1 MVSLHVTLDHLK
13 ELAGLKMS
21 KELPRLTCQIHA
33 HSHPSKVS
41 MAHGHSSGSTLSSS
55 DLPIERRVITSS
67 SDTASTQWKGSHKDS
82 AVTASRDSAR
92 ESTTSNKRQPQIVSR
107 LTSST
112 PATPFDSAA
121 RRGPAAQHARARPV
135 LSRTSGSVE
144 SLTAAQQK
152 RRMRRAI
159 SDPNQLQSRA
169 PVKSRNLASSD
180 TVCRSSSAQSA
191 YPDLHRLKRPT
202 VGYDAVSGGL
212 AFDTEAAARN
222 KSQRA
227 AENATWGRRQYTTLS
242 VGRNRSAYPAWAR
255 VDTGQTLKQSIA
267 SAFLTLV
274 ANVLCGLLIVLQ
286 MCMRVVM
293 APAELIFAACI
304 SSQPPWAVSSPVESS
319 VRPQRPFD
327 KDYTQLED
335 TRRPPST
342 EDEWIAEALLSDY
355 GFSI

>member
-1 MVSLHVTLDHLK
+1 
-13 ELAGLKMS
+13 MS
-21 KELPRLTCQIHA
+21 KELPRHTCQVQA
-33 HSHPSKVS
+33 HTHPSEGS
-41 MAHGHSSGSTLSSS
+41 MAHGHSSGPALSSL
-55 DLPIERRVITSS
+55 DLLIERRVITSS
-67 SDTASTQWKGSHKDS
+67 SDTASTQWKGSHNNS
-82 AVTASRDSAR
+82 AVTASHDSAR
-92 ESTTSNKRQPQIVSR
+92 GSTTSNKRQPQTSSSSR

-112 PATPFDSAA
+112 PATPFDSAV
-121 RRGPAAQHARARPV
+121 RREPAAQNAKARPV
-135 LSRTSGSVE
+135 LLSVSGSAE
-144 SLTAAQQK
+144 SLTSAQQK
-152 RRMRRAI
+152 RQMRRAI
-159 SDPNQLQSRA
+159 GDPNQLQSRA

-180 TVCRSSSAQSA
+180 TVCRSLSAQSA
-191 YPDLHRLKRPT
+191 YPDLHRLKSHT
-202 VGYDAVSGGL
+202 VGNDAVGGGL

-227 AENATWGRRQYTTLS
+227 AKNATKVRRQYTTLS
-242 VGRNRSAYPAWAR
+242 VGRNRSTYPAWAR
-255 VDTGQTLKQSIA
+255 VSTGQTLKQSIA

-304 SSQPPWAVSSPVESS
+304 STQPPWAASSPAESS

-335 TRRPPST
+335 TRRPST